1 MPGMR
6 LRRLANYRRGPEATR
21 RFAALYYDDD
31 WGARAIAHLADRCR
45 CGNCGRTRVAGCLVK
60 R

>member
-31 WGARAIAHLADRCR
+31 GALAPSHRLIDVDAATAAAHGSRAAWLRR
-45 CGNCGRTRVAGCLVK
+45 
-60 R
+60 